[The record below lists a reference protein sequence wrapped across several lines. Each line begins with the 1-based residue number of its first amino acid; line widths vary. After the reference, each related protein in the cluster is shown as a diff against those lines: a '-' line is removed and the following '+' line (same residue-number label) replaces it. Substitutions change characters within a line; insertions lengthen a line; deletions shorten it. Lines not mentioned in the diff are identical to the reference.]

1 MEGLT
6 ALIGLD
12 FNLHE
17 ILAIVFYCQRF
28 SKFKREHSGFFVWVA
43 LAFFPS
49 SYSLTYSNF
58 CFIISMQAHSIGLF
72 FKRSCL
78 RNERVDN
85 VRLVNLCFNV
95 NLVLC
100 FLCTLFAYFF
110 YTLLAR

>member
-28 SKFKREHSGFFVWVA
+28 SKFKREHSGFFACVL
-43 LAFFPS
+43 LAFFSFS

-58 CFIISMQAHSIGLF
+58 CFIISTVAHSLLF
-72 FKRSCL
+72 SIFSYPA
-78 RNERVDN
+78 E
-85 VRLVNLCFNV
+85 
-95 NLVLC
+95 
-100 FLCTLFAYFF
+100 
-110 YTLLAR
+110 